1 VLAQDLIRV
10 IFENLDLICLRSMW
24 ESRVSAHADII
35 EIFI

>member
-1 VLAQDLIRV
+1 VLAQDLIRM

-24 ESRVSAHADII
+24 KSGVSAHADMI